1 LTDPSKFQAVD
12 FQIVLPG
19 YFEVL
24 HTALIAGRTFT
35 EADNAPDQKGVVI
48 DQMLA
53 AKAFPGESAVGKRLL
68 IRIRTAEPEWVE
80 VIGVVAHQR
89 DPSLAVPGREQIY
102 FTDGFEGHGAVG
114 FWAIHTAGDPA
125 KYASAVRAAI
135 AKLDPHLLLTEMQ
148 PMDALVEHAQAST
161 RFSLLLIGVFASVAA
176 LLAGVGLYGVL
187 STVVRQRT
195 PEIGVRMALGAA
207 PGTIFSLVVG
217 QGLRL
222 SAAGIALGLVGAFGL
237 TRGVAS
243 LLGGGAAG
251 RRAGPD
257 CGVAG
262 GVGRRRREEG
272 LDAAHTGPEGTP
284 CATDRLKLVPD
295 LPIEDWEY
303 R

>member
-1 LTDPSKFQAVD
+1 LEPALTDPSKFQAVD

-24 HTALIAGRTFT
+24 HTPLIAGRTFT
-35 EADNAPDQKGVVI
+35 DADNQPDRKGVVI

-53 AKAFPGESAVGKRLL
+53 AKAFPGQSAVGQRLL
-68 IRIRTAEPEWVE
+68 IRIRTPEPEWVE

-89 DPSLAVPGREQIY
+89 DASLSVAGREQIY
-102 FTDGFEGHGAVG
+102 FADGFLGHGATG
-114 FWAIHTAGDPA
+114 YWAVHTAGDPA
-125 KYASAVRAAI
+125 RYASAVRAAI
-135 AKLDPHLLLTEMQ
+135 AKLDPHLLVGDLQ

-207 PGTIFSLVVG
+207 PGSIFSLVVG

-222 SAAGIALGLVGAFGL
+222 SAAGIMVGLAAAFELTRAMTSMLVGVKATDPITF
-237 TRGVAS
+237 AS
-243 LLGGGAAG
+243 MAVVFFAIAAIASWLPARRAAG
-251 RRAGPD
+251 LDPTA
-257 CGVAG
+257 AL
-262 GVGRRRREEG
+262 REE
-272 LDAAHTGPEGTP
+272 
-284 CATDRLKLVPD
+284 
-295 LPIEDWEY
+295 
-303 R
+303 